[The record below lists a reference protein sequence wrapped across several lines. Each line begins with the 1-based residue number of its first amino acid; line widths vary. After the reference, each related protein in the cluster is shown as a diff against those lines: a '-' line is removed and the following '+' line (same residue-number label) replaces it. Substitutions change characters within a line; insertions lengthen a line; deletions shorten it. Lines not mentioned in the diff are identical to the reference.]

1 MASSALLAIKYRL
14 MQRNSK
20 LDEQFLIYTLEIEKI
35 YKKCNRHEQIR
46 VEQWVT
52 AFLTTI
58 CSAGSSVR

>member
-1 MASSALLAIKYRL
+1 